1 MDHQR
6 LRHVLLW
13 GVAALLGVVLVG
25 AASVV
30 ISGWLLAGVEE
41 ANGGRREA
49 VERSAVGDYFGG
61 ISAVFSGLALLLLVF
76 TLLFQQRELR
86 MQREELTLQRQE
98 LISSRQELRRS
109 ARADLRALHVQ
120 LTEMAM
126 NDAALA
132 SVWNDYPD
140 EPHEVVRQY
149 LFANLT
155 FGHFLLFFEWGE
167 ISEEELLGTPVHSS
181 GARCFRGTGRR
192 RAGGRRASPRTATR
206 GACSASSS
214 RPSAT
219 YRAEVPPARHEA
231 VALKRAPAPAPP
243 VPRTGPPGG

>member
-1 MDHQR
+1 MTQMPGGRMDQR
-6 LRHVLLW
+6 RLKHVLLW
-13 GVAALLGVVLVG
+13 GVATLLGVTLVG

-61 ISAVFSGLALLLLVF
+61 VSAVFSGLALLLLVF

-86 MQREELTLQRQE
+86 LQREELNLQRQE
-98 LISSRQELRRS
+98 LIASRQELRRS

-132 SVWNDYPD
+132 GVWNDYPD
-140 EPHEVVRQY
+140 EPHEVVRQH

-155 FGHFLLFFEWGE
+155 FGHFLLFYEWGE
-167 ISEEELLGTPVHSS
+167 ISEEELLEYARTLLRSPLFQRYWEASRRGKEGLSPDSHEGRLFRIFEQAVRDIQGRGTPS
-181 GARCFRGTGRR
+181 T
-192 RAGGRRASPRTATR
+192 P
-206 GACSASSS
+206 
-214 RPSAT
+214 
-219 YRAEVPPARHEA
+219 
-231 VALKRAPAPAPP
+231 
-243 VPRTGPPGG
+243 